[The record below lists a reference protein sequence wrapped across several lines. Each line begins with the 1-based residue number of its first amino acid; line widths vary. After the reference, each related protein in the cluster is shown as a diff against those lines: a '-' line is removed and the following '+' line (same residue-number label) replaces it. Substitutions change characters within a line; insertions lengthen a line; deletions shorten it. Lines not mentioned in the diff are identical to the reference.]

1 MAAGLIGI
9 ALAQAEPAAPSKSLL
24 DHIASGGPIGF
35 AIIALSLVAVT
46 LAVMQLLQVRERKLT
61 PPEVVE
67 GLDKLL
73 SANDIRG
80 AIRFCQD
87 PVNDSFLA
95 RMFAAALTRCSRSA
109 FGLLELRSAL
119 EEAGQEQVARL
130 HRATDGIGLIA
141 AVAPMLGL
149 LGTVV
154 GMVGAFETISFSEG
168 FARPDELA
176 GDISVA
182 LITTVLGL
190 IVAIPATA
198 AYAFFRNRI
207 DTLASKA
214 AEVTEDLSARLQA
227 PGPRG
232 PGQATGGGPAAPRQP
247 GAAAQGV
254 GTP

>member
-154 GMVGAFETISFSEG
+154 GMVGAFETISFSEHATVG
-168 FARPDELA
+168 GESLWERNEIGIRGTQRF
-176 GDISVA
+176 DIVVHDVG
-182 LITTVLGL
+182 T
-190 IVAIPATA
+190 AT
-198 AYAFFRNRI
+198 
-207 DTLASKA
+207 
-214 AEVTEDLSARLQA
+214 A
-227 PGPRG
+227 PGPIVGLR
-232 PGQATGGGPAAPRQP
+232 TGD
-247 GAAAQGV
+247 
-254 GTP
+254 T

>member
-1 MAAGLIGI
+1 MPI
-9 ALAQAEPAAPSKSLL
+9 ALLLAQTSPDAAPTRTWL
-24 DHIASGGPIGF
+24 DHIASGGPIGY
-35 AIIALSLVAVT
+35 AIIGLSLVAVT
-46 LAVMQLLQVRERKLT
+46 LAIVQLVQVRERKLA
-61 PPEVVE
+61 PPEVIQ

-87 PVNDSFLA
+87 PVNDCFLA

-109 FGLLELRSAL
+109 FGLLELRAAL

-154 GMVGAFETISFSEG
+154 GMVGAFETISFSQG

-190 IVAIPATA
+190 IVAIPSTA

-207 DTLASKA
+207 DTLAARA
-214 AEVTEDLSARLQA
+214 AEVTEDLSARLQS
-227 PGPRG
+227 PGPK
-232 PGQATGGGPAAPRQP
+232 
-247 GAAAQGV
+247 GV
-254 GTP
+254 GK

>member
-1 MAAGLIGI
+1 MDRLLL
-9 ALAQAEPAAPSKSLL
+9 LAQTTPPPEAGKSWL

-35 AIIALSLVAVT
+35 AIIGLSLVAVT
-46 LAVMQLLQVRERKLT
+46 LAMMQLLQVRQRRLT
-61 PPEVVE
+61 PPEVVQ

-95 RMFAAALTRCSRSA
+95 RMFASALTRCSRSA

-119 EEAGQEQVARL
+119 EEAGQEQISRL

-154 GMVGAFETISFSEG
+154 GMVGAFETISFTEG
-168 FARPDELA
+168 FARPDQLA

-190 IVAIPATA
+190 IVAIPSTA
-198 AYAFFRNRI
+198 AYSFFRNRI
-207 DTLASKA
+207 DHLA
-214 AEVTEDLSARLQA
+214 AEAAEITEELSARLQA
-227 PGPRG
+227 PAARG
-232 PGQATGGGPAAPRQP
+232 PGQATAATRAPAPAQSAAAP
-247 GAAAQGV
+247 
-254 GTP
+254 

>member
-1 MAAGLIGI
+1 MHSALFI
-9 ALAQAEPAAPSKSLL
+9 LAQADPAEPGRTWL
-24 DHIASGGPIGF
+24 DHIASGGPIGYT
-35 AIIALSLVAVT
+35 IIGLSLVAVT
-46 LAVMQLLQVRERKLT
+46 LAIVQLVQVRQRKLA
-61 PPEVVE
+61 PPEVIQ

-109 FGLLELRSAL
+109 FGLLELRAAL

-154 GMVGAFETISFSEG
+154 GMVGAFETISFSQG

-190 IVAIPATA
+190 IVAIPSTA

-207 DTLASKA
+207 DTLAARA
-214 AEVTEDLSARLQA
+214 AEVTEDLSARLQS
-227 PGPRG
+227 PGPK
-232 PGQATGGGPAAPRQP
+232 
-247 GAAAQGV
+247 GAV
-254 GTP
+254 K